1 MINQSS
7 IKPVKI
13 GPLKLS
19 YYTVLLVQRVF
30 HPYRQFPVS
39 IVMFAVSYSVLGSVF
54 IGGTVAEPSQ
64 LEHPSN
70 AYTTSGSQV
79 HV

>member
-1 MINQSS
+1 
-7 IKPVKI
+7 
-13 GPLKLS
+13 
-19 YYTVLLVQRVF
+19 
-30 HPYRQFPVS
+30 
-39 IVMFAVSYSVLGSVF
+39 MFAVSYSVLGSVF